1 MRFSADHEL
10 PAPPADVVAVWL
22 DPAFHEQLDLPDLSR
37 PEVVE
42 ASTTG
47 TTSVVRLRY
56 EFTGHLDPVVRKLLG
71 NRKLT
76 WVQDLHF
83 DLALLRGRL
92 TFAAEADAKR
102 LHGDADVTLEA
113 TGEGTTHRHIAG
125 DLHVR
130 IPVIGGSGEKRI
142 VPGLVARLDV
152 EAAAL
157 VEALKARG

>member
-1 MRFSADHEL
+1 MRFSADHLL
-10 PAPPADVVAVWL
+10 PGPPTEVVAVWL
-22 DPAFHEQLDLPDLSR
+22 SPTFHETLDLPDLSR

-76 WVQDLHF
+76 WIQDLHF
-83 DLALLRGRL
+83 DLALMRGRL

-102 LHGDADVTLEA
+102 LYGDADVTLESTGDSA
-113 TGEGTTHRHIAG
+113 TRRHISG
-125 DLHVR
+125 ELHVR

-142 VPGLVARLDV
+142 VPGLVTRLDV
-152 EAAAL
+152 EAVAL
-157 VEALKARG
+157 GEALKARE

>member
-1 MRFSADHEL
+1 MRFSVVHEL
-10 PAPPADVVAVWL
+10 PGRPADVVALWL
-22 DPAFHEQLDLPDLSR
+22 DPSFHEGLDLPDLSR

-47 TTSVVRLRY
+47 TASVLRLRY

-76 WVQDLHF
+76 WVQELHF
-83 DLALLRGRL
+83 DLATLRGRL
-92 TFAAEADAKR
+92 TFAAETDPNR
-102 LHGDADVTLEA
+102 LYGDADVTLESA
-113 TGEGTTHRHIAG
+113 GEHATRRLITGE
-125 DLHVR
+125 LHVR

-142 VPGLVARLDV
+142 VPGLVRRLDV

-157 VEALKARG
+157 AEALKGRG

>member
-1 MRFSADHEL
+1 MRFSADHVL
-10 PAPPADVVAVWL
+10 PGPPADVVAVWL
-22 DPAFHEQLDLPDLSR
+22 DPRFHETLDLPDLSR

-47 TTSVVRLRY
+47 TASLLRLRY

-76 WVQDLHF
+76 WIQDLHF
-83 DLALLRGRL
+83 DMVMMRGRL

-102 LHGDADVTLEA
+102 LYGDADVTLESTGGNETRRHI
-113 TGEGTTHRHIAG
+113 TGE
-125 DLHVR
+125 LHVR

-142 VPGLVARLDV
+142 VPGLVTRLDV

-157 VEALKARG
+157 AEALKARG

>member
-1 MRFSADHEL
+1 MRFSADHLL
-10 PAPPADVVAVWL
+10 PAPPTDVVSVWL
-22 DPAFHEQLDLPDLSR
+22 DPRFHETLDLPDLSR

-42 ASTTG
+42 ASATG
-47 TTSVVRLRY
+47 TTSVLRLRY

-83 DLALLRGRL
+83 DMAMMRGSL

-102 LHGDADVTLEA
+102 LHGDADVTLESTGQNTTRRHI
-113 TGEGTTHRHIAG
+113 TGE
-125 DLHVR
+125 LHVR

-142 VPGLVARLDV
+142 VPGLVTRLDV
-152 EAAAL
+152 EAVAL
-157 VEALKARG
+157 AEALKARE